1 MGKRE
6 KEMGHTTR
14 RLFDEKFRLEKI
26 SKQNNLLEK
35 PRAHIDFEFFCM
47 PLEDYFRKRTVKSES
62 KGGMPPFDHILM
74 FKIVSLQRY
83 YNLSDDGIE
92 YAILDRLSFMRFLG
106 LTLSHSVADA
116 KTIWNFK
123 NELAK
128 GDMVNKLFKKLD
140 NRLDKEGV
148 IIHKGKMADATIV
161 ETPRQRNSREEN
173 EQIKAGEVPEDWKE
187 NPNKL
192 RQKDVDAAWLK
203 KNGETFY
210 GYKDH
215 IKADTKTKLITDYE
229 VTSAS
234 VHDGEALENLLNK
247 KEDQGQPFYADSAY
261 RSEAIEQSLKK
272 KNIGSQIHEK
282 GYRNNPLTKRQQ
294 QRNRKKSKTRARVEH
309 IFAFMENSMQG
320 VYLRCPSLGRAKA
333 AMGLMNITYNLL
345 RLTQLKVC
353 LSRVPR

>member
-1 MGKRE
+1 MSN
-6 KEMGHTTR
+6 TTR
-14 RLFDEKFRLEKI
+14 GLFDEQFRLEKI
-26 SKQNNLLEK
+26 SKQNDPLEK
-35 PRAHIDFEFFCM
+35 LQAHIDFEFFRK
-47 PLEDYFRKRTVKSES
+47 PLEDCFKKDKEREAN
-62 KGGMPPFDHILM
+62 KGGRPSYDYVMM
-74 FKIVSLQRY
+74 FKIVIRQRY
-83 YNLSDDGIE
+83 YNLSDDSTE

-106 LTLSHSVADA
+106 LTISNAVPDS

-128 GDMVNKLFKKLD
+128 SDMVNKLFRKLD
-140 NRLDKEGV
+140 NRLDREGV
-148 IIHKGKMADATIV
+148 IVHRGKMADATIV

-173 EQIKAGEVPEDWKE
+173 EQIKAGGVPKE
-187 NPNKL
+187 WNGKPNKL

-234 VHDGEALENLLNK
+234 VHDSEALENLLNK

-261 RSEAIEQSLKK
+261 RSEAIEESLAKK
-272 KNIGSQIHEK
+272 DIESQIHEK
-282 GYRNNPLTKRQQ
+282 GYRNKPLTKRQQ
-294 QRNRKKSKTRARVEH
+294 QRNRKKSKVRARVEH

-320 VYLRCPSLGRAKA
+320 VYLHCRSLVRAKVA
-333 AMGLMNITYNLL
+333 IGLMNITYNLF

-353 LSRVPR
+353 LSRA